1 MKTERL
7 IVLVSPEE
15 KARVERLAKR
25 QRKSVAE
32 LVRNALSDFEA
43 AQAPGAQAPGAQVPG
58 ALPNGAAPEEG
69 DGGEVLSAEQKAALE
84 RLAETA
90 LSTMERANAALDK
103 AFEEVEATKA
113 QLAEA
118 RAKKRAASA

>member
-43 AQAPGAQAPGAQVPG
+43 AQRPGAR
-58 ALPNGAAPEEG
+58 PNGKAPAEDAE
-69 DGGEVLSAEQKAALE
+69 LSAEQKAALE

-90 LSTMERANAALDK
+90 LSSMQRANAALDK

-113 QLAEA
+113 QLAEE

>member
-43 AQAPGAQAPGAQVPG
+43 AQDAPSASG
-58 ALPNGAAPEEG
+58 PNGLAPDLEQ
-69 DGGEVLSAEQKAALE
+69 DRDLDLSAEQKAALE
-84 RLAETA
+84 RLAETT
-90 LSTMERANAALDK
+90 LSAMERANAALDK
-103 AFEEVEATKA
+103 AFDEIEATKA
-113 QLAEA
+113 QLAEERAKRRPKA
-118 RAKKRAASA
+118 RAGGAAPA

>member
-25 QRKSVAE
+25 QCKSVGE

-43 AQAPGAQAPGAQVPG
+43 AQDAGGK
-58 ALPNGAAPEEG
+58 PNGMAPVEDAE
-69 DGGEVLSAEQKAALE
+69 LSAEQKAALE

-90 LSTMERANAALDK
+90 LSTMQRANAALDK
-103 AFEEVEATKA
+103 AFEAVEETKA
-113 QLAEA
+113 QLAEQ
-118 RAKKRAASA
+118 RAKKRTASA

>member
-43 AQAPGAQAPGAQVPG
+43 AQVSGGGMPG
-58 ALPNGAAPEEG
+58 ALPNGEAPAPLHPPVG
-69 DGGEVLSAEQKAALE
+69 RATTSAPPARRSPRRPSPPAGAPSFAPPSN
-84 RLAETA
+84 RTPP
-90 LSTMERANAALDK
+90 SP
-103 AFEEVEATKA
+103 ATTY
-113 QLAEA
+113 
-118 RAKKRAASA
+118 R

>member
-43 AQAPGAQAPGAQVPG
+43 AQAPGGQVPG

>member
-1 MKTERL
+1 MTTERL

-43 AQAPGAQAPGAQVPG
+43 AQVSGGGMPG
-58 ALPNGAAPEEG
+58 ALPNGEAPAEGAEGEEI
-69 DGGEVLSAEQKAALE
+69 SAEQKAALE
-84 RLAETA
+84 RLAEAA
-90 LSTMERANAALDK
+90 LSSMRRANAALDK
-103 AFEEVEATKA
+103 AFDEVEATKA
-113 QLAEA
+113 QLAEE

>member
-43 AQAPGAQAPGAQVPG
+43 AQVSGGGMPG
-58 ALPNGAAPEEG
+58 ALPNGEAPTEGEEI
-69 DGGEVLSAEQKAALE
+69 SAEQKAALE
-84 RLAETA
+84 RLAEAA
-90 LSTMERANAALDK
+90 LSSMRRANAALDK
-103 AFEEVEATKA
+103 AFDEVEATKA
-113 QLAEA
+113 QLAEE

>member
-43 AQAPGAQAPGAQVPG
+43 AQDAGGK
-58 ALPNGAAPEEG
+58 PNGMALAEDAE
-69 DGGEVLSAEQKAALE
+69 LSAEQKAALE

-90 LSTMERANAALDK
+90 LSTMQRANAALDK
-103 AFEEVEATKA
+103 AFEAVEATKA
-113 QLAEA
+113 QLAEQ

>member
-43 AQAPGAQAPGAQVPG
+43 AQKPGA
-58 ALPNGAAPEEG
+58 NGLASAEDLE
-69 DGGEVLSAEQKAALE
+69 LSAEQKAALE
-84 RLAETA
+84 RLAETT
-90 LSTMERANAALDK
+90 LSAMERANAALDK
-103 AFEEVEATKA
+103 AFDEIEATKA
-113 QLAEA
+113 QLAEERAKRRPKA
-118 RAKKRAASA
+118 RAGGAAPA

>member
-43 AQAPGAQAPGAQVPG
+43 AQEPPSKAGANGLAPAED
-58 ALPNGAAPEEG
+58 LE
-69 DGGEVLSAEQKAALE
+69 LSVEQKAALE
-84 RLAETA
+84 RLAETT
-90 LSTMERANAALDK
+90 LSAMERANTALDK
-103 AFEEVEATKA
+103 AFEEIEATKA
-113 QLAEA
+113 QLAEE
-118 RAKKRAASA
+118 RAKRRPKRRVGGSAPA

>member
-43 AQAPGAQAPGAQVPG
+43 AHDAGGK
-58 ALPNGAAPEEG
+58 PNGMAPVE
-69 DGGEVLSAEQKAALE
+69 DADLSAEQKAALE

-90 LSTMERANAALDK
+90 LSTMQRANAALDK
-103 AFEEVEATKA
+103 AFEAVEETKA
-113 QLAEA
+113 QLAEQ

>member
-43 AQAPGAQAPGAQVPG
+43 AQVPG
-58 ALPNGAAPEEG
+58 ALPNGAAPDE
-69 DGGEVLSAEQKAALE
+69 DEVLSAEQKAALE

-113 QLAEA
+113 QIAEA

>member
-43 AQAPGAQAPGAQVPG
+43 AQEPK
-58 ALPNGAAPEEG
+58 PNGVAPDQDLE
-69 DGGEVLSAEQKAALE
+69 LSAEQKAALE
-84 RLAETA
+84 RLAETT
-90 LSTMERANAALDK
+90 LSAMQRANTALDK
-103 AFEEVEATKA
+103 AFEEIEATKA
-113 QLAEA
+113 QLAEE
-118 RAKKRAASA
+118 RAKRRPKKRAGGTAPA

>member
-43 AQAPGAQAPGAQVPG
+43 AQESGGKAPA
-58 ALPNGAAPEEG
+58 EDSE
-69 DGGEVLSAEQKAALE
+69 LSAEQKAALE

-90 LSTMERANAALDK
+90 LSTMQRANAALDK
-103 AFEEVEATKA
+103 AFEQVEATKA
-113 QLAEA
+113 QFAEQ

>member
-43 AQAPGAQAPGAQVPG
+43 AQVSGGGMPG
-58 ALPNGAAPEEG
+58 ALLNGEAPAEGEEI
-69 DGGEVLSAEQKAALE
+69 SAEQKAALE
-84 RLAETA
+84 RLAEAA
-90 LSTMERANAALDK
+90 LSSMRRANAALDK
-103 AFEEVEATKA
+103 AFDEVEATKA
-113 QLAEA
+113 QLAEE

>member
-43 AQAPGAQAPGAQVPG
+43 AQKPGAGA
-58 ALPNGAAPEEG
+58 NGLASTEDLE
-69 DGGEVLSAEQKAALE
+69 LSAEQKAALE
-84 RLAETA
+84 RLAETT
-90 LSTMERANAALDK
+90 LSAMERANAALDK
-103 AFEEVEATKA
+103 AFEEIEATKA
-113 QLAEA
+113 QLAEE
-118 RAKKRAASA
+118 RAKRRPKTRAGGAAPA

>member
-43 AQAPGAQAPGAQVPG
+43 AQESGGK
-58 ALPNGAAPEEG
+58 PNGMAPAEDAE
-69 DGGEVLSAEQKAALE
+69 LSAEQKAALE

-90 LSTMERANAALDK
+90 LSTMQRANAALDK
-103 AFEEVEATKA
+103 AFEAVEETKA
-113 QLAEA
+113 QLAEQ

>member
-43 AQAPGAQAPGAQVPG
+43 AQDAPSSAG
-58 ALPNGAAPEEG
+58 PNGLASDQDLE
-69 DGGEVLSAEQKAALE
+69 LSAEQKAALE
-84 RLAETA
+84 RLAETT
-90 LSTMERANAALDK
+90 LSAMERANAALDK
-103 AFEEVEATKA
+103 AFDEIEATKA
-113 QLAEA
+113 QLAEERAKRRPKA
-118 RAKKRAASA
+118 RAGGAAPA

>member
-43 AQAPGAQAPGAQVPG
+43 AQDAGGK
-58 ALPNGAAPEEG
+58 PNGTAPVEDAE
-69 DGGEVLSAEQKAALE
+69 LSAEQKAALE

-90 LSTMERANAALDK
+90 LSTMQRANAALDK
-103 AFEEVEATKA
+103 AFEAVEETKA
-113 QLAEA
+113 QLAEQ

>member
-43 AQAPGAQAPGAQVPG
+43 AQLPEGMPTGSPG
-58 ALPNGAAPEEG
+58 ALPNGAAPAEGEEI
-69 DGGEVLSAEQKAALE
+69 SAEQKAALE
-84 RLAETA
+84 RLAEAA
-90 LSTMERANAALDK
+90 LSSMRRANAALDK
-103 AFEEVEATKA
+103 AFDDVEATKA
-113 QLAEA
+113 QLAEE
-118 RAKKRAASA
+118 RAKKRAATA